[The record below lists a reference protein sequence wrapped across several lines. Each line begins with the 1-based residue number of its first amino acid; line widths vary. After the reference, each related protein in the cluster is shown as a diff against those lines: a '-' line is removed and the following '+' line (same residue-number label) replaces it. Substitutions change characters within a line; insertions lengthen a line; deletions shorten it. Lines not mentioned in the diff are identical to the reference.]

1 MKRWRSIS
9 RRIGLALLG
18 IGALA
23 LGADLPLLP
32 VSARAPED
40 PLQELYIQTEASI
53 EQISLALTHTLFA
66 WSALRRGDDES
77 GRTHIHYVLNII
89 EGPQGEHYD
98 PSYGGPDEGI
108 GDGVG
113 ALVHAARLLEELQ
126 SADRG
131 EDYLVAAENAV
142 LFLEWATSRVLS
154 ALELLD
160 EEGDEEG
167 AVAELRRAQGLLMA
181 ARGSREEKNRPTEG
195 GARTILAWLEDL
207 QGN

>member
-1 MKRWRSIS
+1 M
-9 RRIGLALLG
+9 G
-18 IGALA
+18 IGAFV
-23 LGADLPLLP
+23 LGAGLPLN
-32 VSARAPED
+32 SAQAPD
-40 PLQELYIQTEASI
+40 DHLQELYFQTEASI

-66 WSALRRGDDES
+66 WGALRRGDGES
-77 GRTHIHYVLNII
+77 GRTHIHYVINII
-89 EGPQGEHYD
+89 EGPQGEHFD
-98 PSYGGPDEGI
+98 PAYGGPDEGI

-113 ALVHAARLLEELQ
+113 ALVHAKRLLERLQ

-131 EDYLVAAENAV
+131 EEYLVAAENAM

-160 EEGDEEG
+160 VDEEE

-207 QGN
+207 PENRPRFDPLSVAF

>member
-1 MKRWRSIS
+1 VI
-9 RRIGLALLG
+9 
-18 IGALA
+18 
-23 LGADLPLLP
+23 
-32 VSARAPED
+32 
-40 PLQELYIQTEASI
+40 
-53 EQISLALTHTLFA
+53 
-66 WSALRRGDDES
+66 
-77 GRTHIHYVLNII
+77 NII
-89 EGPQGEHYD
+89 EGPQGNHFD
-98 PSYGGPDEGI
+98 PTYGGPNEGI

-113 ALVHAARLLEELQ
+113 ALVHAKQLLETLR

-154 ALELLD
+154 ALEFLD
-160 EEGDEEG
+160 VDEDE

-207 QGN
+207 PEN